1 MEIGGTMKEYD
12 VIVIGSGCGM
22 NIVDEALAHDLNVA
36 LVDKG
41 PLGGT
46 CANLGCIPSKM
57 LIFAADRIVETQES
71 RKLGIEAEIK
81 NIDFGFI
88 MERMRKFI
96 RENQEH
102 IRQELSHAENLDFYE
117 GEGHFVD
124 DYTIEVNGEKIKGDK
139 IFIASGSRPLIPPI
153 KGLDNVDFLT
163 NETVLKLKERPE
175 SLIII
180 GGGYIAV
187 EYGHFF
193 AAMGT
198 KVTILEMAERLVLAE
213 EPEIAG
219 ALKKEL
225 GRRMD
230 VYTDVRAEEMKE
242 SGSGITVI
250 ATDAKS
256 GVKKEFT
263 AQRILVAVGRR
274 SNADLLRVENTGVEV
289 DKRGFVKVNEYLETT
304 KKNIFAVGDING
316 QQMFT
321 HVANVEASLAADNA
335 IHGSK
340 IKMDYSAAPH
350 AVYSHPQIASVGMTE
365 EAARKAYKVLVG
377 KVQYSD
383 VAKGEAM
390 MEETGFAKA
399 VVETDTGKILGFH
412 IIGPYA
418 PILIQ
423 EVINAMVS
431 GGGIDQ
437 IQTSMHIHPA
447 ITELIPVVLNNL
459 KSTTS

>member
-1 MEIGGTMKEYD
+1 MKKYD

-22 NIVDEALAHDLNVA
+22 NIVEEALDHSLDAA

-57 LIFAADRIVETQES
+57 LIFAADRIAEIQEAK
-71 RKLGIEAEIK
+71 KLGIAAEIR

-88 MERMRKFI
+88 MERMRRFI
-96 RENQEH
+96 HEN
-102 IRQELSHAENLDFYE
+102 HAHMKQGIAHTENLDFYE

-124 DYTIEVNGEKIKGDK
+124 DYEIEVNGERIKGDK

-153 KGLDNVDFLT
+153 KGLDSVDFLT
-163 NETVLKLKERPE
+163 NETALQLKERPE
-175 SLIII
+175 SLVVI

-198 KVTILEMAERLVLAE
+198 KVTILEMADRLVLAE
-213 EPEIAG
+213 EPEISEV
-219 ALKKEL
+219 LKKEL
-225 GRRMD
+225 SRRMD
-230 VYTDVRAEEMKE
+230 VYTGVQAEEVKGNGRSASVIVNDLKAIRKE
-242 SGSGITVI
+242 
-250 ATDAKS
+250 
-256 GVKKEFT
+256 EFT

-274 SNADLLRVENTGVEV
+274 SNADRLAVEKTGVEL
-289 DKRGFVKVNEYLETT
+289 DKRGFIKVNEHLETT
-304 KKNIFAVGDING
+304 KKNIFAVGDANG

-321 HVANVEASLAADNA
+321 HVANKEAMLAAHNA
-335 IHGSK
+335 IHGNRL
-340 IKMDYSAAPH
+340 KMDYGAAPH
-350 AVYSHPQIASVGMTE
+350 AVYSHPQIASVGLTE
-365 EAARKAYKVLVG
+365 ENARKAHKVLVG
-377 KVQYSD
+377 KAHYSD

-390 MEETGFAKA
+390 MEEEGFAKA
-399 VVETDTGKILGFH
+399 VAEAGTGKILGFH

-423 EVINAMVS
+423 EVINAMAS

-437 IQTSMHIHPA
+437 IQAGMHIHPA
-447 ITELIPVVLNNL
+447 LPELILRTLSNL
-459 KSTTS
+459 HEH

>member
-1 MEIGGTMKEYD
+1 MKEYD

-22 NIVDEALAHDLNVA
+22 NIVEEALAHDLSVA

-41 PLGGT
+41 PVGGT

-57 LIFAADRIVETQES
+57 LIFAADRIAEIQEA

-81 NIDFGFI
+81 NIDFDFI
-88 MERMRKFI
+88 MKRMRKSV
-96 RENQEH
+96 RENREH
-102 IRQELSHAENLDFYE
+102 MKQGIAETRNLDFYE
-117 GEGHFVD
+117 SEGHFID
-124 DYTIEVNGEKIKGDK
+124 DYTIEVNGEKLKGAK
-139 IFIASGSRPLIPPI
+139 IFIASGSRPLVPPI
-153 KGLDNVDFLT
+153 KGVDDVDFLT
-163 NETVLKLKERPE
+163 NETVLQLKERPG

-198 KVTILEMAERLVLAE
+198 KVTLLEMADRLVLAE
-213 EPEIAG
+213 EPEIAEV
-219 ALKKEL
+219 LKSEL
-225 GRRMD
+225 SRRMD
-230 VYTDVRAEEMKE
+230 VYTNIRAEEVKRNE
-242 SGSGITVI
+242 LDITAI
-250 ATDAKS
+250 ATDTKS
-256 GVKKEFT
+256 GIKKEFK
-263 AQRILVAVGRR
+263 AQRLLIAVGRR

-289 DKRGFVKVNEYLETT
+289 DKRGFIKVNEYLETT

-321 HVANVEASLAADNA
+321 HVANAEASVAVGNA
-335 IHGSK
+335 IHGDK
-340 IKMDYSAAPH
+340 TRMDYSAAPH

-365 EAARKAYKVLVG
+365 ETARKTHSVLVG
-377 KVQYSD
+377 KVKYSE

-399 VVETDTGKILGFH
+399 IVEADTGKILGFH

-423 EVINAMVS
+423 EMINAMAAGVS
-431 GGGIDQ
+431 VDHLRA
-437 IQTSMHIHPA
+437 SMHIHPA
-447 ITELIPVVLNNL
+447 LTELVPMSLINLN
-459 KSTTS
+459 